1 MISLTLNGLKKLSA
15 NKYYAGMHWTKRKE
29 LKDNYK
35 LSIKSQCKRKFAK
48 GKYRTNWYFEFKNK
62 PLDAS
67 NCFVMLKMIED
78 VIFENDEW
86 DLIKIG
92 AVESFKG
99 KEDKVTIKI
108 ELLDEIEK
116 SGSTHYSQ

>member
-1 MISLTLNGLKKLSA
+1 MVSLTLDIPKKKSA
-15 NKYYAGMHWTKRKE
+15 NVIYSGMHWRERKE
-29 LKDNYK
+29 LKDFYT
-35 LSIKSQCKRKFAK
+35 LSIKSQCKRVFPK
-48 GKYRTNWYFEFKNK
+48 GRYRVSWYFEFKNK
-62 PLDAS
+62 PLDSS
-67 NCFVMLKMIED
+67 NCFFMLKMIED
-78 VIFENDEW
+78 IIFEKDEW